1 MKVDINVPESL
12 NEITLYQYQKFEKLI
27 QNNEA
32 SHFVNQKTIEI
43 FCDIELKDVARIK
56 VADTDSLLV
65 HLNTLLQTKP
75 KLTRTFKLGVY
86 EFGFIPKIEDITSG
100 EFIDLDYYFKTGSI
114 ENLHLLCSILYKQ
127 YKIDEWNNTIEEPYI
142 YDIHIRSEHFLKEPI
157 SNIYGIINYFY
168 KFKEN
173 FINNYT
179 GIFTSPDDDL
189 DLEGLDQNEIN
200 EIKKEIE
207 EDKKRSEFSW
217 QLLVFDLTNGDLTK
231 FESVCGLSLI
241 YVFNTIAMKKAMKL

>member
-100 EFIDLDYYFKTGSI
+100 EFIDLETYLGDT
-114 ENLHLLCSILYKQ
+114 ETLHKAMAVLFRPIKSKVKDLY
-127 YKIDEWNNTIEEPYI
+127 IIEEYEAADRYSEVLKYMPLDIALGSMLFFWTLLNDCGNALSHYI
-142 YDIHIRSEHFLKEPI
+142 QNEVEQSEQAKQVLAKNGVGINQFTQQLK
-157 SNIYGIINYFY
+157 
-168 KFKEN
+168 
-173 FINNYT
+173 
-179 GIFTSPDDDL
+179 GIFSDS
-189 DLEGLDQNEIN
+189 I
-200 EIKKEIE
+200 
-207 EDKKRSEFSW
+207 
-217 QLLVFDLTNGDLTK
+217 QLPNYQ
-231 FESVCGLSLI
+231 SHH
-241 YVFNTIAMKKAMKL
+241 

>member
-27 QNNEA
+27 QNNDA

-75 KLTRTFKLGVY
+75 KLTRTFKLGIY

-100 EFIDLDYYFKTGSI
+100 EFIDLETYLGDTETLHKAMAVLFRPIKNKVKDLYIIEDYEAADKYSEVLKYMPLDIALGSM
-114 ENLHLLCSILYKQ
+114 LFFWTLLNDCGIALSHYIQNEVEQSEAAKQ
-127 YKIDEWNNTIEEPYI
+127 VLEKNGVGINQFTQQ
-142 YDIHIRSEHFLKEPI
+142 LK
-157 SNIYGIINYFY
+157 
-168 KFKEN
+168 
-173 FINNYT
+173 
-179 GIFTSPDDDL
+179 GIFSDS
-189 DLEGLDQNEIN
+189 I
-200 EIKKEIE
+200 
-207 EDKKRSEFSW
+207 
-217 QLLVFDLTNGDLTK
+217 QLPN
-231 FESVCGLSLI
+231 
-241 YVFNTIAMKKAMKL
+241 YR

>member
-56 VADTDSLLV
+56 VADTDSLFV

-75 KLTRTFKLGVY
+75 KLTRTFKLGIY

-100 EFIDLDYYFKTGSI
+100 EFIDLETYLGDTETLHKAMAVLFRPIKNKVKDLYIIEDYEAADKYSEVLKYMPLDIALGSM
-114 ENLHLLCSILYKQ
+114 LFFWTLLNDCGIALSHYIQNELEQSEAAKQ
-127 YKIDEWNNTIEEPYI
+127 VLEKNGVGINQFTQQ
-142 YDIHIRSEHFLKEPI
+142 LK
-157 SNIYGIINYFY
+157 
-168 KFKEN
+168 
-173 FINNYT
+173 
-179 GIFTSPDDDL
+179 GIFSDS
-189 DLEGLDQNEIN
+189 I
-200 EIKKEIE
+200 
-207 EDKKRSEFSW
+207 
-217 QLLVFDLTNGDLTK
+217 QLPNYPSQL
-231 FESVCGLSLI
+231 
-241 YVFNTIAMKKAMKL
+241 

>member
-75 KLTRTFKLGVY
+75 KLTRTFKLGIY

-100 EFIDLDYYFKTGSI
+100 EFIDLETYLGDTETLHKAMAVLFRPIKNKVKDLYIIEDYEAADKYSEVLKYMPLDIALGSM
-114 ENLHLLCSILYKQ
+114 LFFWTLLNDCGNALSHYIQNEVEQSEQAKQ
-127 YKIDEWNNTIEEPYI
+127 VLEKNGV
-142 YDIHIRSEHFLKEPI
+142 
-157 SNIYGIINYFY
+157 GINQF
-168 KFKEN
+168 
-173 FINNYT
+173 T
-179 GIFTSPDDDL
+179 QQLRGIFSDS
-189 DLEGLDQNEIN
+189 I
-200 EIKKEIE
+200 
-207 EDKKRSEFSW
+207 
-217 QLLVFDLTNGDLTK
+217 QLPNYPSQL
-231 FESVCGLSLI
+231 
-241 YVFNTIAMKKAMKL
+241 

>member
-1 MKVDINVPESL
+1 MKVDINVPDSL

-56 VADTDSLLV
+56 VADTDSLLA

-100 EFIDLDYYFKTGSI
+100 EFIDLETYLGDTETLHKAMAVLFRPIKNKVKDLYIIEDYEAADKYSEVLKYMPLDIALGSM
-114 ENLHLLCSILYKQ
+114 LFFWTLLNDCGNALSHYIQNEVEQSEQAKQ
-127 YKIDEWNNTIEEPYI
+127 VLAKNGVGINQFTQQ
-142 YDIHIRSEHFLKEPI
+142 LKEIFSDSIQLP
-157 SNIYGIINYFY
+157 NYQ
-168 KFKEN
+168 
-173 FINNYT
+173 
-179 GIFTSPDDDL
+179 S
-189 DLEGLDQNEIN
+189 QH
-200 EIKKEIE
+200 
-207 EDKKRSEFSW
+207 
-217 QLLVFDLTNGDLTK
+217 
-231 FESVCGLSLI
+231 
-241 YVFNTIAMKKAMKL
+241 